1 VIANVVPELAVVFE
15 TKERAPF
22 KVVFEI
28 LRLSELEKMSS
39 EAEKAGSWVLFPT
52 EGTQP
57 DQPKNV
63 EE

>member
-1 VIANVVPELAVVFE
+1 LIPELAVVFE

-28 LRLSELEKMSS
+28 LKLSELEKMSA
-39 EAEKAGSWVLFPT
+39 EADKAGSWLLFPT
-52 EGTQP
+52 EGVQIAP
-57 DQPKNV
+57 A